1 MKLKYLYALFSFV
14 LYVFPAVSQAEVF
27 DGDIS
32 FSNCD
37 KLCNSAGDRVIKFH
51 SKVDFTLRIV
61 IDNDSYFPVMNTVN
75 LTKEKIKWS
84 FHMVFFDEND
94 NIVAAYGLSHE
105 TKSTNKYGSHVS
117 ASRIT
122 MQPKDMNKIHKYKI
136 VVYTY

>member
-1 MKLKYLYALFSFV
+1 MKLKLIYALLSIV
-14 LYVFPAVSQAEVF
+14 LYVFPAASQAEVF
-27 DGDIS
+27 DGEIL
-32 FSNCD
+32 FSECD

-51 SKVDFTLRIV
+51 SKADFTLRIV
-61 IDNDSYFPVMNTVN
+61 IDKDSFFPVMKIVN

-84 FHMVFFDEND
+84 FHMVFFDRND
-94 NIVAAYGLSHE
+94 NVVAAYGLSHE
-105 TKSTNKYGSHVS
+105 TKSTNEYGSHVS